1 MWCLRYRSLIN
12 ESLKFFF
19 FCIFSILREKIKIVC
34 LIRTNWYKSF
44 SSLYSREFFL
54 FFSHCVKLV
63 KIFLRTRSVWYYSVC
78 HFSSFFLCLED
89 ILIFS
94 MLPVASHLPIRNTVH
109 NSISIPWNLFWNMK
123 ETWKRSL
130 DSVNSTSPLFFS
142 ERLAT
147 THKKKDQ
154 KIEGNLILFWFI
166 YLVGVPSVWISFYF
180 VLCP

>member
-19 FCIFSILREKIKIVC
+19 FLYLFDPARKDKNCLFNSHELIQKFFKFIFTWIFS
-34 LIRTNWYKSF
+34 
-44 SSLYSREFFL
+44 

-94 MLPVASHLPIRNTVH
+94 MLPVASHLPIHNTVH

-130 DSVNSTSPLFFS
+130 DSVNSTSPLFF
-142 ERLAT
+142 
-147 THKKKDQ
+147 
-154 KIEGNLILFWFI
+154 
-166 YLVGVPSVWISFYF
+166 
-180 VLCP
+180 